1 MLNRNPFDQTILAK
15 SATATPPAEGQ
26 TLEQEFTGV
35 LETLE
40 AFSKAN
46 SGKTPEA
53 TPGKTETPNP
63 TGAPTPTPAPQTTRI
78 ELVTKSVKVGD
89 GEQADLVDPEQMVQ
103 AIGELVVKAVQA
115 HTAPLV
121 EEIKALRTELQQV
134 KQSQTEGTVML
145 AKSAAAVTKGVM
157 ATAQAIDDMG
167 KQGKPRK
174 SVLTIVGKSATAS
187 GKEAGDDDPKQ
198 AQWPQIMAKSIE
210 MVGQGKLTAADV
222 SVLQGCANRGAEV
235 PQQYKFVE
243 QAIAV

>member
-1 MLNRNPFDQTILAK
+1 MRNPFDQTILAK
-15 SATATPPAEGQ
+15 SATATPPAEQ
-26 TLEQEFTGV
+26 SLEKEFNDV
-35 LETLE
+35 LETLDRF
-40 AFSKAN
+40 AKAN
-46 SGKTPEA
+46 TGQVGD

-63 TGAPTPTPAPQTTRI
+63 TGTPTPTPAPQTTRI
-78 ELVTKSVKVGD
+78 ELVTKSVKVGE
-89 GEQADLVDPEQMVQ
+89 GEHADLVDPEQMVN

-174 SVLTIVGKSATAS
+174 SVLTIVGKSAAAS
-187 GKEAGDDDPKQ
+187 GKDAGEEETTVPK
-198 AQWPQIMAKSIE
+198 WPQIMAKSME
-210 MVGQGKLTAADV
+210 LVGQGKLTAADV
-222 SVLQGCANRGAEV
+222 SVLQGCANRNMPC

-243 QAIAV
+243 DAIAV